1 MEPNKFEQHI
11 KDKLEAREIQPSA
24 KSWDRLDA
32 MLSVEE
38 KPKKKSFMWYYVAAS
53 LFFVFGISYWFVNQD
68 SNKVVPQ
75 NTIVTIEGEDSK
87 ESFEEQNS
95 IENKVET
102 NDILIEDIQVNKNS
116 VIVQNQESKK
126 VNFDNKIKVKE
137 PNGKTSIQN
146 QIIEEKEAIV
156 ENNKPKTIPEQMR
169 TGEANQKPVYVSPE
183 QLLASIENNQE
194 NSSITNSNK
203 TKSTVKVD
211 ANSLLSSVESEITEE
226 YRETTFDKLKRKFEQ
241 AKTAVAN
248 RNYE

>member
-1 MEPNKFEQHI
+1 MEPNKIEQQI
-11 KDKLEAREIQPSA
+11 KNKLEGRTIQPSV

-38 KPKKKSFMWYYVAAS
+38 KPKKKSFLWYYVAAS
-53 LFFVFGISYWFVNQD
+53 LFFIFGMTYWLTNQ
-68 SNKVVPQ
+68 NATEVIPQ
-75 NTIVTIEGEDSK
+75 NTIVTTESEEEAL
-87 ESFEEQNS
+87 ESFEEENS
-95 IENKVET
+95 IENKVEM
-102 NDILIEDIQVNKNS
+102 NDKLIEDVQLNHNS

-126 VNFDNKIKVKE
+126 VNFDKKIKVVNPKGE
-137 PNGKTSIQN
+137 TFIQN
-146 QIIEEKEAIV
+146 QKIEEKEVIV
-156 ENNKPKTIPEQMR
+156 ENNKPI
-169 TGEANQKPVYVSPE
+169 YVSPE
-183 QLLASIENNQE
+183 KLLASVENNQE

>member
-1 MEPNKFEQHI
+1 MEPNKIEQQI
-11 KDKLEAREIQPSA
+11 KNKLEGRAIQPSL

-38 KPKKKSFMWYYVAAS
+38 KPKKKSFLWYYVAAS
-53 LFFVFGISYWFVNQD
+53 LFFIFGMTYWLTNQN
-68 SNKVVPQ
+68 SNEVIPQ
-75 NTIVTIEGEDSK
+75 NTIVTTEGEDAL
-87 ESFEEQNS
+87 ESFEEEYS
-95 IENKVET
+95 IENKVEI
-102 NDILIEDIQVNKNS
+102 NNKLIEDVQSNYNS

-126 VNFDNKIKVKE
+126 VNFDKKIKVVNPKGE
-137 PNGKTSIQN
+137 TFIQN
-146 QIIEEKEAIV
+146 QKNEEKEVIV
-156 ENNKPKTIPEQMR
+156 ENNKPI
-169 TGEANQKPVYVSPE
+169 YVSPE
-183 QLLASIENNQE
+183 KLLASVENNQE

>member
-1 MEPNKFEQHI
+1 MEPNKIEQQI
-11 KDKLEAREIQPSA
+11 KNKLEGRTIQPSV

-32 MLSVEE
+32 MLSIEE
-38 KPKKKSFMWYYVAAS
+38 KPKKKSFLWYYVAAS
-53 LFFVFGISYWFVNQD
+53 LFFIFGMTYWLTNQN
-68 SNKVVPQ
+68 SNEVIPQ
-75 NTIVTIEGEDSK
+75 NTIVTTEGEEEAL
-87 ESFEEQNS
+87 ESFEEENS
-95 IENKVET
+95 IENKVEM
-102 NDILIEDIQVNKNS
+102 NDKLIEDVQLNHNS

-126 VNFDNKIKVKE
+126 VNFDKKIKVVNPKGE
-137 PNGKTSIQN
+137 TFIQN
-146 QIIEEKEAIV
+146 QKIEEKEVIV
-156 ENNKPKTIPEQMR
+156 ENNKPI
-169 TGEANQKPVYVSPE
+169 YVSPE
-183 QLLASIENNQE
+183 KLLASVENNQE

>member
-1 MEPNKFEQHI
+1 MGPNKIEQQI
-11 KDKLEAREIQPSA
+11 KNKLEGRTIQPSV

-38 KPKKKSFMWYYVAAS
+38 KPKKKSFLWYYVAAS
-53 LFFVFGISYWFVNQD
+53 LFFVFGVSYWFVNQN
-68 SNKVVPQ
+68 SNEVIPQ
-75 NTIVTIEGEDSK
+75 NTIVTTEGEDAK
-87 ESFEEQNS
+87 ELFEEQNS
-95 IENKVET
+95 IENKIESD
-102 NDILIEDIQVNKNS
+102 DILIEDIRQNQNS
-116 VIVQNQESKK
+116 VIVQNSVEKK
-126 VNFDNKIKVKE
+126 FK
-137 PNGKTSIQN
+137 N
-146 QIIEEKEAIV
+146 QI
-156 ENNKPKTIPEQMR
+156 ENNEITPKNEIFEINSEEPKTH
-169 TGEANQKPVYVSPE
+169 KFVSPE
-183 QLLASIENNQE
+183 KLLASVENNQE

>member
-1 MEPNKFEQHI
+1 MEPNKIEQQI
-11 KDKLEAREIQPSA
+11 KNKLEGRAIQPSV

-38 KPKKKSFMWYYVAAS
+38 KPKKKSFLWYYVAAS
-53 LFFVFGISYWFVNQD
+53 LFFIFGMTYWLTNQN
-68 SNKVVPQ
+68 SNEVIPQ
-75 NTIVTIEGEDSK
+75 NTIVTTEGEDAL
-87 ESFEEQNS
+87 ESFEEEYS
-95 IENKVET
+95 IENKVEI
-102 NDILIEDIQVNKNS
+102 NNKLIEDVQSNYNS

-126 VNFDNKIKVKE
+126 VNFDKKIKVVNPKGE
-137 PNGKTSIQN
+137 TFIQN
-146 QIIEEKEAIV
+146 QKNEEKEVIV
-156 ENNKPKTIPEQMR
+156 ENNKPI
-169 TGEANQKPVYVSPE
+169 YVSPE
-183 QLLASIENNQE
+183 KLLASVENNQE

>member
-1 MEPNKFEQHI
+1 MEPNKIEQQI
-11 KDKLEAREIQPSA
+11 KNKLEGRTIQPSV

-38 KPKKKSFMWYYVAAS
+38 KPKKKSFLWYYVAAS
-53 LFFVFGISYWFVNQD
+53 LFFIFGMTYWLTNQ
-68 SNKVVPQ
+68 NATEVIPQ
-75 NTIVTIEGEDSK
+75 NTIVTTESEEEAL
-87 ESFEEQNS
+87 ESFEEENS
-95 IENKVET
+95 IENKVEM
-102 NDILIEDIQVNKNS
+102 NDKLIEDVQLNHNS

-126 VNFDNKIKVKE
+126 VNFDKKIKVVNPKGE
-137 PNGKTSIQN
+137 TFNQN
-146 QIIEEKEAIV
+146 QKIEEKEVIV
-156 ENNKPKTIPEQMR
+156 ENNKPI
-169 TGEANQKPVYVSPE
+169 YVSPE
-183 QLLASIENNQE
+183 KLLASVENNQE

>member
-1 MEPNKFEQHI
+1 MEPNKFEQQI
-11 KDKLEAREIQPSA
+11 KNELEGRTIQPSA

-38 KPKKKSFMWYYVAAS
+38 KPKKKSFLWYYVAAS
-53 LFFVFGISYWFVNQD
+53 LFFVFGITYWFINQN
-68 SNKVVPQ
+68 SNEVIPQ
-75 NTIVTIEGEDSK
+75 NTIVTTQGEDTLD
-87 ESFEEQNS
+87 SFEEENS
-95 IENKVET
+95 IENKVEM
-102 NDILIEDIQVNKNS
+102 NDKLIEDVQLNHNS

-126 VNFDNKIKVKE
+126 VNFDKKIKVVNPKGE
-137 PNGKTSIQN
+137 TFIQN
-146 QIIEEKEAIV
+146 QMIEEKEATV
-156 ENNKPKTIPEQMR
+156 ENNKPI
-169 TGEANQKPVYVSPE
+169 YVSPE
-183 QLLASIENNQE
+183 KLLASVENNQE

-211 ANSLLSSVESEITEE
+211 ANLLLSSVESEITEE

>member
-1 MEPNKFEQHI
+1 MEPNKIENQI
-11 KDKLEAREIQPSA
+11 KSKLEGRTIQPSA

-38 KPKKKSFMWYYVAAS
+38 KPKKKSFVWYYVAAS
-53 LFFVFGISYWFVNQD
+53 LFFVLGVSYWFVNQN
-68 SNKVVPQ
+68 SNEVIPQ
-75 NTIVTIEGEDSK
+75 NTIVTTEGEDAL

-95 IENKVET
+95 IENSIES
-102 NDILIEDIQVNKNS
+102 NDILIEDIRQNQNS
-116 VIVQNQESKK
+116 VIVQNSVEK
-126 VNFDNKIKVKE
+126 KIKKQIENKE
-137 PNGKTSIQN
+137 VTQKNESI
-146 QIIEEKEAIV
+146 
-156 ENNKPKTIPEQMR
+156 ENTKHQTPPEQMR
-169 TGEANQKPVYVSPE
+169 TGEANTKQLYVSPE
-183 QLLASIENNQE
+183 KLLASVENNQE

>member
-1 MEPNKFEQHI
+1 MEPNKFEQQI
-11 KDKLEAREIQPSA
+11 KNELEGRTIQPSA

-38 KPKKKSFMWYYVAAS
+38 KPKKKSFLWYYVAAS
-53 LFFVFGISYWFVNQD
+53 LFFVFGITYWFINQN
-68 SNKVVPQ
+68 SNEVIPQ
-75 NTIVTIEGEDSK
+75 NTIVTTQGEDTLD
-87 ESFEEQNS
+87 SFEEENS
-95 IENKVET
+95 IENKVEM
-102 NDILIEDIQVNKNS
+102 NDKLIEDVQLNHNS

-126 VNFDNKIKVKE
+126 VNFDKKIKVVNPKGE
-137 PNGKTSIQN
+137 TFIQN
-146 QIIEEKEAIV
+146 QKIEEKEVIV
-156 ENNKPKTIPEQMR
+156 ENNKPI
-169 TGEANQKPVYVSPE
+169 YVSPE
-183 QLLASIENNQE
+183 KLLASVENNQE

-211 ANSLLSSVESEITEE
+211 ANLLLSSVESEITEE

>member
-1 MEPNKFEQHI
+1 MEPNKIEQQI
-11 KDKLEAREIQPSA
+11 KNKLEGRAIQPSV

-38 KPKKKSFMWYYVAAS
+38 KPKKKSFLWYYVAAS
-53 LFFVFGISYWFVNQD
+53 LFFIFGMTYWLTNQN
-68 SNKVVPQ
+68 SNEVIPQ
-75 NTIVTIEGEDSK
+75 NTIVTTEGEDAL
-87 ESFEEQNS
+87 ESFEEEYS
-95 IENKVET
+95 IENKVEI
-102 NDILIEDIQVNKNS
+102 NNKLIEDVQSNYNS

-126 VNFDNKIKVKE
+126 VNFDKKIKVENPKVE
-137 PNGKTSIQN
+137 AFIQN
-146 QIIEEKEAIV
+146 QMIEEKEVIV
-156 ENNKPKTIPEQMR
+156 DNNKPI
-169 TGEANQKPVYVSPE
+169 YVSPE
-183 QLLASIENNQE
+183 KLLASVENNQE

>member
-1 MEPNKFEQHI
+1 MEPNKMEQQI
-11 KDKLEAREIQPSA
+11 KNKLEGRAIQPSV

-38 KPKKKSFMWYYVAAS
+38 KPKKKSFLWYYVAAS
-53 LFFVFGISYWFVNQD
+53 LFFIFGMTYWLTNQN
-68 SNKVVPQ
+68 SNEVIPQ
-75 NTIVTIEGEDSK
+75 NTIVTTEGEDAL
-87 ESFEEQNS
+87 ESFEEENS
-95 IENKVET
+95 IENKVEM
-102 NDILIEDIQVNKNS
+102 NDKLIEDVQLNYNS

-126 VNFDNKIKVKE
+126 VNFDKKIKVVNPKGE
-137 PNGKTSIQN
+137 TFNQN
-146 QIIEEKEAIV
+146 QKIEENEVIV
-156 ENNKPKTIPEQMR
+156 ENNKTI
-169 TGEANQKPVYVSPE
+169 YVSPE
-183 QLLASIENNQE
+183 KLLASVENNQE

>member
-1 MEPNKFEQHI
+1 MEPNKFEQEI
-11 KDKLEAREIQPSA
+11 KNKLEGRKIKPST

-38 KPKKKSFMWYYVAAS
+38 KPKKKSFVWFYVAAS
-53 LFFVFGISYWFVNQD
+53 LFFIFGMTYWLTNQN
-68 SNKVVPQ
+68 SNEVIPQ
-75 NTIVTIEGEDSK
+75 NTIVTTEGEDSL
-87 ESFEEQNS
+87 ELQEEKI

-102 NDILIEDIQVNKNS
+102 NGDLIEDIQGNKNP
-116 VIVQNQESKK
+116 VIVQNK
-126 VNFDNKIKVKE
+126 VGKETKRQIENK
-137 PNGKTSIQN
+137 
-146 QIIEEKEAIV
+146 QITPKNEVVALNETNEILIR
-156 ENNKPKTIPEQMR
+156 ENNKPQT
-169 TGEANQKPVYVSPE
+169 ANRKPTYVSAKK
-183 QLLASIENNQE
+183 LLASVENNQE

-226 YRETTFDKLKRKFEQ
+226 YRETTFDKLKRKFNQ

>member
-1 MEPNKFEQHI
+1 MEPNKIEQQI
-11 KDKLEAREIQPSA
+11 KNKLEGRTIQPSV

-38 KPKKKSFMWYYVAAS
+38 KPKKKSFLWYYVAAS
-53 LFFVFGISYWFVNQD
+53 LFFIFGMTYWLTNQ
-68 SNKVVPQ
+68 NATEVIPQ
-75 NTIVTIEGEDSK
+75 NTIVTTEGEEEAL
-87 ESFEEQNS
+87 ESFEEENS
-95 IENKVET
+95 IENKVEM
-102 NDILIEDIQVNKNS
+102 NDKLIEDVQLNHNS

-126 VNFDNKIKVKE
+126 VNFDKKIKVVNPKGE
-137 PNGKTSIQN
+137 TFIQN
-146 QIIEEKEAIV
+146 QKIEEKEVIV
-156 ENNKPKTIPEQMR
+156 ENNKPI
-169 TGEANQKPVYVSPE
+169 YVSPE
-183 QLLASIENNQE
+183 KLLASVENNQE